1 MVEMCQNLGRV
12 GLGWEGCGNLAGQR
26 SGEKQLHQAFHR
38 TQKNSRH
45 SDNGPLAGY
54 GPGSMVQKAFP
65 RIYARQIQPS
75 QSPSRKPST

>member
-1 MVEMCQNLGRV
+1 MGR
-12 GLGWEGCGNLAGQR
+12 LWESGGHR

-38 TQKNSRH
+38 IQKNSRH